1 MADMI
6 ETAPSAPEAPV
17 EKIDNVVII
26 KIANGFLVSPGLY
39 VGDATRVY
47 VADIDAAT
55 AKVKEFYN

>member
-1 MADMI
+1 MSDAI
-6 ETAPSAPEAPV
+6 EVGATPEVA

-47 VADIDAAT
+47 VADIEAAT
-55 AKVKEFYN
+55 QKVKEFYN

>member
-1 MADMI
+1 MSDAI
-6 ETAPSAPEAPV
+6 EVGATPEVA

-39 VGDATRVY
+39 VGDTSRVY

>member
-1 MADMI
+1 MSDAI
-6 ETAPSAPEAPV
+6 EVGATPEVA